1 MTRDEYQKIRMAE
14 VESQLAAVEGKR
26 HNPSAT
32 QKERDQAE
40 YQHQALLQQ
49 QADWERGGFWTH
61 NEETA
66 YQKNYGQYQQLR

>member
-1 MTRDEYQKIRMAE
+1 MTRDEYKKMRMTE
-14 VESQLAAVEGKR
+14 ENSQLTAVEGKR
-26 HNPSAT
+26 NNPSAT
-32 QKERDQAE
+32 QKERDQPE
-40 YQHQALLQQ
+40 YQHQSLLQ